1 LAGQLGRFA
10 PVSFGRARFSTS
22 LQKRQPGEWRRDF
35 VRQKPRAPP
44 AKGRFCRHIITTVA
58 RTRVAASN
66 GSFSMSHDAKLGRRV
81 REQASSRVLDLNG
94 FDYNA
99 PAELFPSRSRA
110 GRSRSRYMRF
120 DTAAEGLR
128 FVIEELP
135 APAALGAYL
144 VIEETRF
151 GLDEMRDLYENAGYP
166 LTRSMA
172 ASC

>member
-1 LAGQLGRFA
+1 
-10 PVSFGRARFSTS
+10 
-22 LQKRQPGEWRRDF
+22 
-35 VRQKPRAPP
+35 
-44 AKGRFCRHIITTVA
+44 
-58 RTRVAASN
+58 
-66 GSFSMSHDAKLGRRV
+66 
-81 REQASSRVLDLNG
+81 
-94 FDYNA
+94 
-99 PAELFPSRSRA
+99 
-110 GRSRSRYMRF
+110 MRF

>member
-1 LAGQLGRFA
+1 
-10 PVSFGRARFSTS
+10 
-22 LQKRQPGEWRRDF
+22 
-35 VRQKPRAPP
+35 
-44 AKGRFCRHIITTVA
+44 
-58 RTRVAASN
+58 
-66 GSFSMSHDAKLGRRV
+66 MSHDAKADDRV
-81 REQASSRVLDLNG
+81 REQASRQAQGRSG

-144 VIEETRF
+144 VIDEARF
-151 GLDEMRDLYENAGYP
+151 GLEEMRSLYASAEYP
-166 LTRSMA
+166 LTRCA
-172 ASC
+172 AVPC

>member
-1 LAGQLGRFA
+1 
-10 PVSFGRARFSTS
+10 
-22 LQKRQPGEWRRDF
+22 
-35 VRQKPRAPP
+35 
-44 AKGRFCRHIITTVA
+44 
-58 RTRVAASN
+58 
-66 GSFSMSHDAKLGRRV
+66 MSHDAKMGRRV
-81 REQASSRVLDLNG
+81 REQASSRALDLNG

-128 FVIEELP
+128 FVIEKLP